1 MRVLCN
7 YTTNSRVAKKL
18 SNTDLEYVK
27 NLRGL
32 ASIDDGI
39 NVTLNDSTLSGA
51 VYDLGY
57 YMKRVQQR
65 FGVPLPFW
73 KWMRDNVVIP
83 PAAVRN
89 VDVILSRNL
98 IPRQLGSRVPVV
110 YETGFVPNAY
120 VGASD
125 YTERRSEIERE
136 LRKVR
141 TFDAYILKT
150 KESIERFVEAVRA
163 VTGEEVRDSVHY
175 VPYFLP
181 EIEPIDLEDLN
192 EKFSR
197 SRPIRILFVG
207 SDGERK
213 GVHNLVE
220 ALNRISAQHPDLRSA
235 FEATIVTRTDLP
247 PCDFAVDT
255 YDYLP
260 REDVIDA
267 FRRSHIFCMP
277 TLKDSYGLVYVEAMA
292 SGCVV
297 VADDSP
303 VRYEILDDGQA
314 GLLSDPNDSDDIA
327 DKLGILLRAPD
338 QAKTLAVRAVER
350 FKSCY
355 HRRKVGPKY
364 KEILRRAAA
373 QKS

>member
-1 MRVLCN
+1 MKVLCN
-7 YTTNSRVAKKL
+7 YVTGSRVLKKL
-18 SNTDLEYVK
+18 DNTDFNYVK

-32 ASIDDGI
+32 ASLASD
-39 NVTLNDSTLSGA
+39 VHTQLNDSLLSAA

-73 KWMRDNVVIP
+73 EWMRENVVIP
-83 PAAVRN
+83 PSALRDA
-89 VDVILSRNL
+89 DVILSRNL
-98 IPRQLGSRVPVV
+98 IPVQMGGGRVPVV
-110 YETGFVPNAY
+110 YETGFVPNDY
-120 VGASD
+120 VGAD
-125 YTERRSEIERE
+125 TYADRRAEIERE

-141 TFDAYILKT
+141 AFDAYVLKT
-150 KESIERFVEAVRA
+150 EESVERFVEAVQT
-163 VTGEEVRDSVHY
+163 VTGADVRGDVHY

-181 EIEPIDLEDLN
+181 EVEAIAPDALA
-192 EKFSR
+192 EKFSAP
-197 SRPIRILFVG
+197 RPLRILFVG

-220 ALNRISAQHPDLRSA
+220 ALNRICARHPNLRSA

-260 REDVIDA
+260 REDVINA
-267 FRRSHIFCMP
+267 FRRSHVFCMP

-292 SGCVV
+292 SGCAV

-303 VRYEILDDGQA
+303 VRREILDDGRA
-314 GLLSDPNDSDDIA
+314 GLLSNPRDPDDIA
-327 DKLGILLRAPD
+327 DRLASLIQSPDRARTLAERGRERFQDRYHWRLAGERYVSLLRR
-338 QAKTLAVRAVER
+338 T
-350 FKSCY
+350 
-355 HRRKVGPKY
+355 
-364 KEILRRAAA
+364 AAR
-373 QKS
+373 